1 MARSSSPQR
10 ERKRAHRAA
19 PRAGSRFR
27 ARAALACVGIVTLGL
42 GAFYAIDRLSGPS
55 HVGRE
60 AALLLASTDSP
71 KLGHATA
78 RVHIVEIL
86 DPACDACA
94 YFFPVVERVMYAD
107 PGRIRLSIR
116 HVACHEGSEFS
127 IRVLEASREQGK
139 YWEMLDALLA
149 TQRYWAPDHRP
160 RPERIRRVASM
171 VDLDNKKL
179 ERNLYESSV
188 TERIA

>member
-1 MARSSSPQR
+1 
-10 ERKRAHRAA
+10 
-19 PRAGSRFR
+19 
-27 ARAALACVGIVTLGL
+27 VTHGL
-42 GAFYAIDRLSGPS
+42 GAFYAIDRLSGPA

-71 KLGHATA
+71 TLGHATA

-116 HVACHEGSEFS
+116 HVACREGSEFS
-127 IRVLEASREQGK
+127 IRVLEASHEQGK

-160 RPERIRRVASM
+160 RPERIRLSRRWWTSITRNSSGTFTNLLSRNASP
-171 VDLDNKKL
+171 
-179 ERNLYESSV
+179 
-188 TERIA
+188 RIVSRRAH